1 MGDGSVSRHG
11 LIICTDSYELKDV
24 IRLMNV
30 LIIKFRV
37 ESTIRVHK
45 KNQYRIYIRE
55 GSMPLLRTIV
65 TPYMHSSM
73 LYKFRGM

>member
-1 MGDGSVSRHG
+1 MPYNIYELLTPIALAHLIMGDGSVSRHG

-30 LIIKFRV
+30 LIIKYRV

-45 KNQYRIYIRE
+45 KKKKSISY
-55 GSMPLLRTIV
+55 
-65 TPYMHSSM
+65 
-73 LYKFRGM
+73 LY

>member
-65 TPYMHSSM
+65 TPYMPSM
-73 LYKFRGM
+73 LYKLRGM